1 MTFRRSSRSVHVA
14 IAAAAVGALVLAA
27 GASGARWTGAA
38 APAAADAGYPARG
51 NQLTTVMRFLIKEDQ
66 IPIAHQLGIDVN
78 EGTTKNPDGTIWI
91 TTDVTP
97 AQREYLAALGFQP
110 GQVIATPQ
118 DWLDRLAER
127 SEAVAA
133 EQAARKAAK
142 TGRPARIAKRGGS
155 LKALLVT
162 DSLKVTRADFFQSYS
177 GTWLSVEAKT
187 NAAAGSSPPAP
198 FPGSQSG
205 SCVGVPANGAIST
218 ACPILNVAYT
228 VDGTTYANGAQTQM
242 QSYVDDGVYLYH
254 RLLIRLSNF
263 AGNATAPHP
272 TRVRVAS
279 NAGGLA
285 TRAVT
290 EFADTPPVPPGGFQQ
305 GFLTH
310 YMTPEDDMAF
320 IQQLAAER
328 PDIAHVID
336 LPNLTNG
343 YRRYSQASIG
353 CNANQTTACTT
364 AQQPTAVL
372 FQSKEYDDNA
382 ISVQTVNPGVA
393 NSPLSVSVAG
403 TAITINLATDGAGAL
418 ASTAAQVVAAVNA
431 DPAASALVGARTYR
445 LNTGAGITPAAGPFN
460 LRDSLNAPAATV
472 PRAPFQNK
480 LLRICKVCDGS
491 KTGFFVFSEEH
502 AREWVAPLVSLE
514 TAARLVRNYGTD
526 PETTAFVDNLDI
538 FVMPVENPDG
548 ANYSFFD
555 SNSQRRNMTNHCGI
569 ASNDQY
575 NRNSWGVDT
584 NRNFSVG
591 SLFDGYEG
599 ASTSCTNDVFA
610 GPFELSE
617 PEVRNEVW
625 VLDTFANIR
634 FSMNIHTSGGYFMWS
649 PASYKTQGRVA
660 LPYASYGWERTFWS
674 TARKVIT
681 RIKGYRGTVV
691 TPARTG
697 PVVDVLYSA
706 AGNSSDEYWY
716 NHNIIAYD
724 FECGADLYSTT
735 SLTSNTGGGV
745 GFQPNFANE
754 GVHEG
759 MEFANGMYGLMSAA
773 VDFAKDTSAPGVT
786 STTPSGSIGE
796 SSISTT
802 LDEDEPADIYFTTD
816 GSTPTTGGSTAYD
829 FSGFREQEGETL
841 TFTQTTTLKWIGVD
855 PKGNTSEVRS
865 ATFYVIPPGTPSYAS
880 PPQAIGDQ
888 KVAPGA
894 TLAVGYDFTIPG
906 KHPATDVLF
915 VGGQVTFQATC
926 AKGPG
931 GGTIRVPL
939 PDQAYSVAQ
948 DEKGWFPTKDKNSD
962 DVFQGSTTIPDLC
975 AGGLVRLGEGT
986 FSSRILATTTP
997 VNLTVRWHYDADA
1010 HQGGWSD
1017 TFSVSPDQSN

>member
-1 MTFRRSSRSVHVA
+1 MTFRRSARSVHVA

-38 APAAADAGYPARG
+38 APAAADAGYPSRG
-51 NQLTTVMRFLIKEDQ
+51 NQLTAVMRFLIKEDQ

-97 AQREYLAALGFQP
+97 EQRDYLAALGFQP

-142 TGRPARIAKRGGS
+142 TGKPARIAKRGGS

-198 FPGSQSG
+198 YPGSQSG

-272 TRVRVAS
+272 TGVRVAS

-310 YMTPEDDMAF
+310 YMNPEDDMAF

-353 CNANQTTACTT
+353 CNTNQTTNCTT

-372 FQSKEYDDNA
+372 FQSKAYDDNA
-382 ISVQTVNPGVA
+382 ITVQTVNPGVA
-393 NSPLSVSVAG
+393 RFAAFGCSRRYGDHRQPRTDAG
-403 TAITINLATDGAGAL
+403 GAL
-418 ASTAAQVVAAVNA
+418 SSTAAQVVAAVNA
-431 DPAASALVGARTYR
+431 SADASALVVARTYR
-445 LNTGAGITPAAGPFN
+445 QNAGAGITPADGPFN
-460 LRDSLNAPAATV
+460 LRDFLNAPVATV

-548 ANYSFFD
+548 SNYSFFD
-555 SNSQRRNMTNHCGI
+555 SNGQRRNMTNYCDD
-569 ASNDQY
+569 SRNDQY
-575 NRNSWGVDT
+575 SRNSWGVDT

-599 ASTSCTNDVFA
+599 ASTSCTSDVFA

-625 VLDTFANIR
+625 VLDTFPNIR
-634 FSMNIHTSGGYFMWS
+634 FSMNVHTSGGYFMWS
-649 PASYKTQGRVA
+649 PASYKTEGRVA

-681 RIKGYRGTVV
+681 RIRGYRGTIV

-724 FECGADLYSTT
+724 FECGADLSRTT

-754 GVHEG
+754 GAPRGGVRG
-759 MEFANGMYGLMSAA
+759 TACTGLSAA
-773 VDFAKDTSAPGVT
+773 VDYRKTSPRRYAT
-786 STTPSGSIGE
+786 STSRRHDRRELGLDA
-796 SSISTT
+796 
-802 LDEDEPADIYFTTD
+802 LDENEPADIYYTTD
-816 GSTPTTGGSTAYD
+816 GSTPTTGSTAYD

-841 TFTQTTTLKWIGVD
+841 TFTHTTTLKWIAVD

-865 ATFYVIPPGTPSYAS
+865 ATFYVIPPGTPSYPS
-880 PPQAIGDQ
+880 KPQAIGDQ

-894 TLAVGYDFTIPG
+894 TLAAGYDFTIPG

-915 VGGQVTFQATC
+915 FGGQVTFQATC
-926 AKGPG
+926 VKGPG
-931 GGTIRVPL
+931 GGTITVPL
-939 PDQAYSVAQ
+939 PDLAYSVAE

-975 AGGLVRLGEGT
+975 AGGLVRLGEGV

-997 VNLTVRWHYDADA
+997 VTLTLRWHYDADA
-1010 HQGGWSD
+1010 HTGGWSD